1 MADESTKT
9 RIIEAAGP
17 LFARSGFEHA
27 TVRDIC
33 READV
38 NVASIKYYF
47 GDKKNLYLET
57 VKYARQSR
65 ADRYPFPQWQNET
78 SPEEKLYD
86 FVSALLRRLVVM
98 SDAPWQVNLLMRELM
113 KPDEACRMIVR
124 EHFQPMFR
132 ALLFVI
138 DQLVDEPM
146 QEDDRLKV
154 GFSIIGQCLH
164 YRYGTE
170 VMDMMVPEDQK
181 PLFQIE
187 QIADHITD
195 FVCRGWLD
203 TPNRPRPRRA
213 MQSPRKVNP
222 WRCGP
227 RIHTQKDLI
236 RQMPI
241 RKSKTRTLRA
251 AIIEIVNTTEDSI

>member
-138 DQLVDEPM
+138 DQLVDEPL

-170 VMDMMVPEDQK
+170 VMDMMVPENQK

-187 QIADHITD
+187 QIADHITRFCLSGLAGYTKSSKAKASD
-195 FVCRGWLD
+195 AESAKSESVALRPANTHAERLD
-203 TPNRPRPRRA
+203 SSDA
-213 MQSPRKVNP
+213 DK
-222 WRCGP
+222 
-227 RIHTQKDLI
+227 
-236 RQMPI
+236 
-241 RKSKTRTLRA
+241 
-251 AIIEIVNTTEDSI
+251 EIEDSDAAGSDH